1 MNSLQLVQV
10 CLQRSRVRL
19 RLHLLRPQTNRRLS
33 QLLVGSYQSGVTC
46 FQQCGDGLRTWG
58 RCFQLSVNLLQM
70 SKNCI
75 QTRKNREV
83 SSLEM
88 VNGALETVDVGLERV
103 DGRVETVDAGLEWVC
118 AQVETVDAGL
128 EQVDARVET
137 VNARLEMVDIGV
149 DRVEAG
155 MVRAERRG
163 VLELVPAVTQ
173 ATCRAEP
180 RRRVAVATALCV
192 TSPAGHGWNKFQHS
206 TARCA
211 LLSINNN

>member
-1 MNSLQLVQV
+1 
-10 CLQRSRVRL
+10 
-19 RLHLLRPQTNRRLS
+19 
-33 QLLVGSYQSGVTC
+33 
-46 FQQCGDGLRTWG
+46 
-58 RCFQLSVNLLQM
+58 M

-75 QTRKNREV
+75 QTRKNRGV
-83 SSLEM
+83 ASLET
-88 VNGALETVDVGLERV
+88 VDGALETVDVDLATV
-103 DGRVETVDAGLEWVC
+103 DRQVETVDAGLERVD
-118 AQVETVDAGL
+118 AEVETVDAGL

-137 VNARLEMVDIGV
+137 VDARLEMVDIVV

-155 MVRAERRG
+155 IERAERRG

-206 TARCA
+206 TALRA